1 MFRITA
7 AGQMDKRDSMGV
19 CVDKRSES
27 ESLQRD
33 QAVCISTNG
42 RSDFHHQ

>member
-1 MFRITA
+1 
-7 AGQMDKRDSMGV
+7 MDKHDSMGV

-27 ESLQRD
+27 ECLQRD

-42 RSDFHHQ
+42 RSDPHHQ